1 MTQQLTIDADHELKQ
16 RHRAMWALGDY
27 PGLAVDLV
35 TPLGRA
41 LVEAC
46 GIGPGE
52 RVLDVAAGTGNAA
65 IAAARVGADVTAADL
80 TPELLAAG
88 HASVPDL
95 PIDWRQADAE
105 ALPFADSSFDVV
117 TSCIGAMFAPHHQ
130 QTADELIR
138 VCRSGG
144 RIGMLN
150 WTPEGFVG
158 RLFATMKPF
167 VPAPPPGVQPA
178 PLWGDEDHVRQL
190 FGDHVTGIGFRR
202 QTLRVDR
209 FGGPSDFREYFK
221 SHYGPTIVAYR
232 GIADDP
238 ERTAELDA
246 ALDDLAASSEKPTG
260 GMDWEYAVLTM
271 TKR

>member
-1 MTQQLTIDADHELKQ
+1 MTEQLTIDADRELKQ

-27 PGLAVDLV
+27 PGLADDLV
-35 TPLGRA
+35 TPLGRT

-46 GIGPGE
+46 AIRPGE
-52 RVLDVAAGTGNAA
+52 RVLDVAAGSGNVAVP
-65 IAAARVGADVTAADL
+65 AARIGADVTATDL

-88 HASVPDL
+88 RDRAPDL
-95 PIDWRQADAE
+95 PIQWRQADAE
-105 ALPFADSSFDVV
+105 ALPFTDNSFDVV

-130 QTADELIR
+130 QTADELVR

-144 RIGMLN
+144 RIGLLN

-158 RLFATMKPF
+158 RLFAAMKPF
-167 VPAPPPGVQPA
+167 APAPPPGVQPA
-178 PLWGDEDHVRQL
+178 PLWGNEDHVREL
-190 FGDHVTGIGFRR
+190 VGDRVTDLRFRR

-209 FGGPSDFREYFK
+209 FRGSSDFREYFK

-246 ALDDLAASSEKPTG
+246 ALDGLAASFDDPAG
-260 GMDWEYAVLTM
+260 GMDWEYVVVTM
-271 TKR
+271 VKP